1 MLIRPIVSNVDFFA
15 IQFSAKNPTID
26 FSRLHI
32 LILHSF
38 YYKIAPLVIIN
49 KIDLINED
57 EKKYLELRLSFLKD
71 ININYFFISTET
83 GENIDKLENY
93 IKDKITVIGG
103 ASGVGKSSLIN
114 LLQNNVILKT
124 GSTSERLKRG
134 KHTTRDS
141 NILKLSIGGY
151 IIDTPGFSSI
161 DIPDIQNLSELISL
175 FPEFKNEQ
183 NCKFLNCT
191 HTHEPGCII
200 KTLVENNRINLD
212 RYEFYKKVVE
222 ILRERRKI

>member
-1 MLIRPIVSNVDFFA
+1 MLIRPIVANVDLFA
-15 IQFSAKNPTID
+15 IQFSAKNPVID

-38 YYKIAPLVIIN
+38 FCKINPLVIIN

-57 EKKYLELRLSFLKD
+57 EKKALELKLSFLKD
-71 ININYFFISTET
+71 INVDYFFISTET
-83 GENIDKLENY
+83 KENIDELENY

-124 GSTSERLKRG
+124 GTTSERLKRG

-141 NILKLSIGGY
+141 NMLKLSIGGY

-161 DIPDIQNLSELISL
+161 DIPDIQNLTELISL
-175 FPEFKNEQ
+175 FPEFKNDQ
-183 NCKFLNCT
+183 SCKFLNCT
-191 HTHEPGCII
+191 HTHEPSCNI
-200 KTLVENNRINLD
+200 KNLVEKNKINLD

-222 ILRERRKI
+222 ILKERRKI